1 MAYPIYL
8 TIGNIPKDIRQKPSC
23 HAQILIRYI
32 PMTSLQGITSKAGR
46 RQALGNLFHACMENV
61 LSLITS
67 YGGLGV
73 AIVSA
78 DGIWHCCHPILAAF
92 VGDYP
97 EQALVT
103 CTYNGCCPKCKVPE
117 NQLGE
122 YSAFPPHVQTDAL
135 STYHLANGDASTF
148 HRACREAGLK
158 PIFCPFWVSHQFTN
172 IFLSITPDILH
183 QMLQGVMK
191 HIIKWLS
198 CSTIFGPVNIDV
210 RCQCL
215 LPNHSITP
223 LTKGISTLSCVTG
236 KEHKNICHILLGL
249 VISLSLL
256 GGQASSCIIKAV
268 RALLDF
274 LYLAQFP
281 SHTTDTLCCLQD
293 SLKLFYNNKM
303 VFVDLGT
310 RGNFHIP
317 KLHSLLH
324 YESSIQLFGTTDN
337 YNTEQTERLHIDF
350 TKDTYRATNHKDEY
364 MQMTIWLERQEKVQ
378 QHVASVERQQQEQPR
393 VDTRI
398 PIGLPKPHYGL
409 LKMTQHPTIKSV
421 SFGNLSRK
429 YGAHCFLDTL
439 AGFIACKNYPGT
451 LGLTL

>member
-23 HAQILIRYI
+23 HAQILIGYI
-32 PMTSLQGITSKAGR
+32 PTTSFQGVTSKAGR
-46 RQALGNLFHACMENV
+46 RRALGNLFHACMENV
-61 LSLITS
+61 LSPITS
-67 YGGLGV
+67 CGGLGV

-78 DGIWHCCHPILAAF
+78 DGIWHRCHLILATF

-103 CTYNGCCPKCKVPE
+103 CTYNGRCPKCQVPD

-122 YSAFPPHVQTDAL
+122 YGAFPSHVQTDAL
-135 STYHLANGDASTF
+135 SIYHLANGDASTF

-158 PIFCPFWVSHQFTN
+158 PVFHPFWVSHQFTD

-198 CSTIFGPVNIDV
+198 CATVFGPVNINA

-215 LPNHSITP
+215 PPNHSITP
-223 LTKGISTLSCVTG
+223 LTKGITTLSCVTG
-236 KEHKNICHILLGL
+236 KEHKNICRILLGL
-249 VISLSLL
+249 VIGLSLL
-256 GGQASSCIIKAV
+256 GGQASSRVIKAV

-274 LYLAQFP
+274 LYLAQFL
-281 SHTTDTLCCLQD
+281 SHTTNTLRRLED
-293 SLKLFYNNKM
+293 SLALLHNNKT

-324 YESSIQLFGTTDN
+324 YESSIRLFGTTDN

-350 TKDTYRATNHKDEY
+350 TKDAYHATNHKDEY
-364 MQMTIWLERQEKVQ
+364 MQMTTWLERREKV
-378 QHVASVERQQQEQPR
+378 
-393 VDTRI
+393 
-398 PIGLPKPHYGL
+398 
-409 LKMTQHPTIKSV
+409 
-421 SFGNLSRK
+421 
-429 YGAHCFLDTL
+429 
-439 AGFIACKNYPGT
+439 
-451 LGLTL
+451 